1 MSWKK
6 PLSLVVLACLVSFA
20 VPADAGAQHRGRG
33 PSRGPS
39 HGAVRGPATGQA
51 VRAPVRGPV
60 RGPVYG
66 PSRGVRAGG
75 GVGLRYGYGYGYG
88 PLFYYPWF
96 GYAYGFY
103 PYGYGGYGHG
113 GYGYG
118 GYGYGG
124 YGYGAYQWG
133 GYPWGRYF
141 GGGYF
146 AGADIRIQVQPKT
159 AEVYVDGHLAGMV
172 DDFDGLFQRLSV
184 TPGGHEIVI
193 YQEGYRGITE
203 RLYLTVGKRYSVKR
217 VMERLAPGEAQE
229 PRPQPVAEAEA
240 PPDPN
245 QRDPRSRPDPYR
257 RDPGPPPERYPPE
270 PGQLPLA
277 PEPASAESGF
287 GQGAIRSQPADA
299 EVLIDGERWEGSQ
312 EENRL
317 VVNLAAGSHRIEIRK
332 AGFATFVKT
341 VQVKPGET
349 AVVNVSLTPQR

>member
-1 MSWKK
+1 MSLNR
-6 PLSLVVLACLVSFA
+6 PLGLVVLACLVSIA
-20 VPADAGAQHRGRG
+20 VPADAGAQRRGGG
-33 PSRGPS
+33 PSRGPA

-51 VRAPVRGPV
+51 VRVPV

-66 PSRGVRAGG
+66 PSRVGRV
-75 GVGLRYGYGYGYG
+75 GVGLGYGYGYG

-103 PYGYGGYGHG
+103 PYGYGGYGYG

-133 GYPWGRYF
+133 GYPWGRYY

-146 AGADIRIQVQPKT
+146 AAADIRIQVQPKT

-172 DDFDGLFQRLSV
+172 DDFDGFFQRLSV

-193 YQEGYRGITE
+193 YQEGYRSITE
-203 RLYLTVGKRYSVKR
+203 PLYLTVGKRYSVKR

-229 PRPQPVAEAEA
+229 PRPQPAAEAEA
-240 PPDPN
+240 PPEPI
-245 QRDPRSRPDPYR
+245 QRDPRNRPDPYR
-257 RDPGPPPERYPPE
+257 RYPGPPPERYPRD
-270 PGQLPLA
+270 PGNVQVV

-287 GQGAIRSQPADA
+287 GQVAIRSQPADA
-299 EVLIDGERWEGSQ
+299 DVLIDGERWEGSQ